1 MYTESLM
8 GMFPVGTGAIGAE
21 TVSAAVAVHGE
32 WLVATKLQIRRIMF
46 YVTTAIAASV
56 TPPQVAFKKR
66 IIQGSAS
73 GGSTIGTLI
82 LPDLTAAGK
91 VVYKDVTPVALEVGD
106 VLALEHTVQAVDG
119 SSAAG
124 AGYYMWECELYPEY
138 KSNQSDMVAS
148 A

>member
-1 MYTESLM
+1 M

-32 WLVATKLQIRRIMF
+32 WLVAQKLQITRIMF

-106 VLALEHTVQAVDG
+106 VLCLEHTVQAVDG

-124 AGYYMWECELYPEY
+124 VGYYMWECQLSPEY
-138 KSNQSDMVAS
+138 KANQADMVAS